1 LIHNF
6 QKKVDNDDIKNSLMS
21 NSLSKAL
28 RNKSVKR
35 LNSEQTDMNFDSDEE
50 TQRTKVTT

>member
-1 LIHNF
+1 
-6 QKKVDNDDIKNSLMS
+6 VDNDDIKNSLMS